1 METTIDRF
9 GRVVIPKRI
18 RDELGLDVGDS
29 LLIEQ
34 QGEGIVLKPARE
46 GAPVKRKGR
55 VLVFAGEA
63 REDPGDVVRKA
74 RDERM
79 RKLVGQGRR

>member
-18 RDELGLDVGDS
+18 RDDLGLEAGES
-29 LLIEQ
+29 LLIEE
-34 QGEGIVLKPARE
+34 QGEGIRLKPARQ
-46 GAPVKRKGR
+46 AATVKRKGR

-63 REDPGDVVRKA
+63 RGDPGDVVRKA

-79 RKLVGQGRR
+79 RRLIGRGRK